1 VIRRL
6 LPVLLIASASLLHG
20 AVVLPKISAP
30 NSSAT
35 EEETVFSGG
44 ARLTYDDLLLL
55 ADEIHY
61 SPKTQV
67 AHAIGNVSMTRGT
80 QRMLADELTYNLT
93 DKTYTVKNVRA
104 GTPPY
109 YITGSSVEGSPASVV
124 IHDATLT
131 FSDPSV
137 LTPTLKADALTYIP
151 GNTVQTKNAQV
162 GVGPFRPIPVPSY
175 KQSVKD
181 PIFSYMTARAGFSSK
196 LGGYV
201 ELGLLAPVTPTLKL
215 GGDLDIYTNR
225 GVLVG
230 PGMEYGFS
238 EGNQTVRGKLTTGYI
253 NDHGDTK
260 DLGTDVLKRPIAE
273 DRGFV
278 AWEHYQ
284 TIGEHLSL
292 LGDVN
297 YWSDSAV
304 VRDFRPDQYKNVQN
318 PDNFLE
324 GTYTQDSYVISA
336 FTRFQPNNY
345 EAVQQRLPEVRFDG
359 LPIELGSG
367 IYHRFNASFA
377 VLRDAEPTN
386 AIVAGPTLTSDR
398 LDAYYSLTRP
408 FTPREWLSIKP
419 VIGARFTYYDQ
430 AQAGRD
436 NYSRMLG
443 EIGFDAE
450 LHGNATYDYKNER
463 WGIDGLRHEVTPY
476 VSYRYIPE
484 ADKGQP
490 YLPPIDRDTFSTY
503 LQPLG
508 LGDRRDIDTLKDTN
522 TLRLGLDNALQTR
535 DTHYGSRNLAELNLA
550 TDWSLDPQ
558 GAARFSAIQTQL
570 LVTPAKWVQFDV
582 FQNVTPDDMRLREL
596 NMGVTFRDAKVWSLR
611 LGSDYLEK
619 TTYQSYATALPLPV
633 NGIQQYT
640 AELHYFLN
648 EVYEAIG
655 LLAYDAQRGEFTQQN
670 YGLRQNIRNVWF
682 ISYLLAFS
690 QGDTRESD
698 VGFSVKIELAKF

>member
-1 VIRRL
+1 MTRRL
-6 LPVLLIASASLLHG
+6 LPVLLIASAALLHG
-20 AVVLPKISAP
+20 QVALPKITAP
-30 NSSAT
+30 KTSVT
-35 EEETVFSGG
+35 ESETVFTGG
-44 ARLTYDDLLLL
+44 ARLTYDNLLLL

-61 SPKTQV
+61 NPKTQI
-67 AHAIGNVSMTRGT
+67 AHAIGSVSMTRGT
-80 QRMLADELTYNLT
+80 QRLLADEITYSLT
-93 DKTYTVKNVRA
+93 DRTYTVKNVRA

-109 YITGSSVEGSPASVV
+109 YISGSSVEGGPEAII

-131 FSDPSV
+131 FSDPSI
-137 LTPTLKADALTYIP
+137 LTPTLTAKTLTYTP
-151 GNTVQTKNAQV
+151 GESVKTNNAQV

-181 PIFSYMTARAGFSSK
+181 PLFSYMTARAGFSSR
-196 LGGYV
+196 LGV
-201 ELGLLAPVTPTLKL
+201 FTELGLLAPVTPSVKL
-215 GGDLDIYTNR
+215 GGDLGIYTKR

-230 PGMEYGFS
+230 PGTEYKFS
-238 EGNQTVRGKLTTGYI
+238 DDTQTVRGKLTTGYI
-253 NDHGDTK
+253 NDHGT
-260 DLGTDVLKRPIAE
+260 LGTDVLLKPIPE

-278 AWEHYQ
+278 SWEHYQ

-304 VRDFRPDQYKNVQN
+304 VRDFRPDVYQKVQS

-324 GTYTQDSYVISA
+324 GLYTGENHVVSV

-345 EAVQQRLPEVRFDG
+345 QPVQQRLPEVRFDG
-359 LPIELGSG
+359 LPIEIGSG

-377 VLRDAEPTN
+377 VLRDPDPTN
-386 AIVAGPTLTSDR
+386 AIIAGPTLTTDR
-398 LDAYYSLTRP
+398 LDTYYSLTRP
-408 FTPREWLSIKP
+408 FTPREWLALKP
-419 VIGARFTYYDQ
+419 VVGARFTYYDQ

-436 NYSRMLG
+436 NYARLLG

-450 LHGNATYDYKNER
+450 LHANATYDYKNER
-463 WGIDGLRHEVTPY
+463 WDIDGLRHRVTPY
-476 VSYRYIPE
+476 VSYRYIPQ
-484 ADKGQP
+484 ADKGQT
-490 YLPPIDRDTFSTY
+490 YIPPIDRTTFATY

-522 TLRLGLDNALQTR
+522 TLRLGLDNLLQTR
-535 DTHYGSRNLAELNLA
+535 DKHYGSRNLADLNIA
-550 TDWSLDPQ
+550 TDWSFDPQ

-570 LVTPAKWVQFDV
+570 LVTPANWIQFDV
-582 FQNVTPDDMRLREL
+582 YQNITPSDMRLREL
-596 NMGVTFRDAKVWSLR
+596 NTGVTFRDAKVWSLR

-619 TTYQSYATALPLPV
+619 TTFLPYTGALPQPIT
-633 NGIQQYT
+633 GIQQYT
-640 AELHYFLN
+640 AEMHYFLN

-655 LLAYDAQRGEFTQQN
+655 MVAYDAQSGDFTQQN

-690 QGDTRESD
+690 SGNTREGS
-698 VGFSVKIELAKF
+698 VGFSVRAELAKF

>member
-1 VIRRL
+1 
-6 LPVLLIASASLLHG
+6 
-20 AVVLPKISAP
+20 VVLPKISAP
-30 NSSAT
+30 HSSTT
-35 EEETVFSGG
+35 ETETVFTGG
-44 ARLTYDDLLLL
+44 ARLTYDNLLLL
-55 ADEIHY
+55 ADEIRY

-80 QRMLADELTYNLT
+80 QRMLADEMTYNLT

-109 YITGSSVEGSPASVV
+109 YISGSAVEGGPTSVI

-131 FSDPSV
+131 FSDPSI
-137 LTPTLKADALTYIP
+137 LTPTLKADSLNYIP
-151 GNTVQTKNAQV
+151 GDSVQTKNAQV

-175 KQSVKD
+175 KQSVQD
-181 PIFSYMTARAGFSSK
+181 PIFSHMTAKAGFGSK
-196 LGGYV
+196 MGAYV
-201 ELGLLAPVTPTLKL
+201 ELGLLAPVTPSLKL
-215 GGDLDIYTNR
+215 GGDLGIYSSR
-225 GVLVG
+225 GVLIG
-230 PGMEYGFS
+230 PGMEYKSTTGD
-238 EGNQTVRGKLTTGYI
+238 QTVRGKLTTGYI
-253 NDHGDTK
+253 NDQGDR
-260 DLGTDVLKRPIAE
+260 DNDVLRNPIPA
-273 DRGFV
+273 DRDFV
-278 AWEHYQ
+278 SWEHYQ

-292 LGDVN
+292 LGNVN
-297 YWSDSAV
+297 YWSDSYV
-304 VRDFRPDQYKNVQN
+304 VRDFRPEEYKNVQN
-318 PDNFLE
+318 PDNFFE
-324 GTYTQDSYVISA
+324 GTYTQDSYVLSA

-359 LPIELGSG
+359 LPIEMGSG

-408 FTPREWLSIKP
+408 FTPREWLSVKP
-419 VIGARFTYYDQ
+419 VVGARFTYYDQ

-484 ADKGQP
+484 ASKGQR
-490 YLPPIDRDTFSTY
+490 YIPPIDRDTFATY

-508 LGDRRDIDTLKDTN
+508 LGDRRDIDTLKNTT
-522 TLRLGLDNALQTR
+522 TLRLGLDNVLQTR
-535 DTHYGSRNLAELNLA
+535 DKNYGSRNLVDLNMA

-570 LVTPAKWVQFDV
+570 LVTPANWVQFDLY
-582 FQNVTPDDMRLREL
+582 QNVTPDDMRLREL

-619 TTYQSYATALPLPV
+619 TTYQSYATALPLPI
-633 NGIQQYT
+633 NGLQQYT

-648 EVYEAIG
+648 EVYEAITMV
-655 LLAYDAQRGEFTQQN
+655 AYDSQRGQFTRQD

-690 QGDTRESD
+690 EGDTRESS
-698 VGFSVKIELAKF
+698 VGFSVRIELAKF